1 VCKDL
6 DDEIVYEDEYCSGS
20 EIEPEKIVKEESVD
34 NAPLS
39 LHVHMSTSLVLL

>member
-6 DDEIVYEDEYCSGS
+6 DDEIVYEDEYSFGS
-20 EIEPEKIVKEESVD
+20 NEEPERVHKEESTC

-39 LHVHMSTSLVLL
+39 PHVQLSTSLVLI